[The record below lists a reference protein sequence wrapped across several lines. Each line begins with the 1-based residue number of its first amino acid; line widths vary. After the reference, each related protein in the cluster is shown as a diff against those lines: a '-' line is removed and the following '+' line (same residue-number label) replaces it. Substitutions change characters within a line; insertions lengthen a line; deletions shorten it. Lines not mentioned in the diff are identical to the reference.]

1 MSVKTD
7 YEKKGDER
15 LRYSYVP
22 IVDEE
27 FERLIPPLSEEEF
40 SQLEQNI
47 LEEGECHDPIIT
59 WNQIIVDGHNRWRII
74 QSHPGEIDYK
84 CVEKVF
90 LSRNDAMTWIINNQ
104 LGRRNLKKVDAI
116 LLAQKRCEIVAAE
129 AKERQLSTLK
139 QNADRFVNNDKTEES
154 PIDTRK
160 EVAKL
165 AGVSTGTVAQF
176 EQIQKKAPEL
186 IPKIQAQ
193 EMTIGG
199 AYKAVKAAEKAD
211 ALLPTTPEDEED
223 EYTAENLGKDLS
235 DIFDTC
241 LDMIHQLIDSH
252 QDVATDNPKVVLS
265 AIRSFVKELTTVKE
279 RVE

>member
-1 MSVKTD
+1 M
-7 YEKKGDER
+7 
-15 LRYSYVP
+15 RYSYVP
-22 IVDEE
+22 VVDEE
-27 FERLIPPLSEEEF
+27 FERLIPPLSDEEF

-59 WNQIIVDGHNRWRII
+59 WNKIIVDGHNRWRII
-74 QSHPGEIDYK
+74 QKHPDEVDYK

-116 LLAQKRCEIVAAE
+116 LLAQKRCEIIAVE
-129 AKERQLSTLK
+129 AKEKQLATLK
-139 QNADRFVNNDKTEES
+139 QNADRSVQMDKTEET

-165 AGVSTGTVAQF
+165 AGVSTGTVARF
-176 EQIQKKAPEL
+176 EEVQRKAPEL

-199 AYKAVKAAEKAD
+199 AYKAVKEKEKAVVSPP
-211 ALLPTTPEDEED
+211 AMPEDEED
-223 EYTAENLGKDLS
+223 EYGAEELERDL
-235 DIFDTC
+235 DAIFSTC
-241 LDMIHQLIDSH
+241 LDMIHQLIDAH
-252 QDVATDNPKVVLS
+252 QDIATDNPKVVLT
-265 AIRSFVKELTTVKE
+265 AIRNFVKELSTVKE

>member
-1 MSVKTD
+1 M
-7 YEKKGDER
+7 
-15 LRYSYVP
+15 RYSFVP
-22 IVDEE
+22 VVDEE
-27 FERLIPPLSEEEF
+27 FERLIPPLSDEEF

-74 QSHPGEIDYK
+74 QNHPGEVDYK

-116 LLAQKRCEIVAAE
+116 MLAQKRCEIIAEE
-129 AKERQLSTLK
+129 AKEKQTEAGKKNLEAFKNGLSSV
-139 QNADRFVNNDKTEES
+139 QMDKTKEEA

-160 EVAKL
+160 EIAKL
-165 AGVSTGTVAQF
+165 AGVSTGTVARF
-176 EQIQKKAPEL
+176 EEVQRKAPEL

-223 EYTAENLGKDLS
+223 EYGAEELERDL
-235 DIFDTC
+235 DAIFSTC
-241 LDMIHQLIDSH
+241 LDMIHQLIDAH
-252 QDVATDNPKVVLS
+252 QDIATDNPKVVLS
-265 AIRSFVKELTTVKE
+265 AIRSFVKELATVKE

>member
-1 MSVKTD
+1 M
-7 YEKKGDER
+7 
-15 LRYSYVP
+15 RYSYVP

-74 QSHPGEIDYK
+74 QNHPGEIDYK

-129 AKERQLSTLK
+129 AKERQSAAGGDRRSEAYRE
-139 QNADRFVNNDKTEES
+139 NASVQMDKSDSE

-165 AGVSTGTVAQF
+165 AGVSTGTVARF
-176 EQIQKKAPEL
+176 EEVQKKAPEL

-235 DIFDTC
+235 AIFDTC